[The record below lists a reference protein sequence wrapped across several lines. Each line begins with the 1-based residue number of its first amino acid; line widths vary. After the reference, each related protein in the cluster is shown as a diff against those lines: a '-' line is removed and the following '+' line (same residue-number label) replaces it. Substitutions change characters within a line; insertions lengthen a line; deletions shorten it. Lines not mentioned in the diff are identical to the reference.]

1 MAERIIKLPDGTT
14 RTFDSSMS
22 DEAIDAQLRTEW
34 SQKQQTAKPS
44 RVVAFPDGSTH
55 EFAPDASDDDVHAT
69 MSQIWSQRQSN
80 PGAVDVPPVKP
91 DIQAIEKKRAMQALI
106 GDGQQRT
113 ERPSDRLAFQ
123 GLKRE
128 ADLQRDLAMRTQAA
142 QQQVHGITAQIE
154 KFRRPDGVVD
164 KRAMLDAVNEELANG
179 GQADWFFKWYPA
191 NTSLDAMIGDVA
203 LEDTQRNMQ
212 AGVRGTRA
220 GSAQSRYA
228 PILNRDKQLREQGYS
243 GAIQDIFSDH
253 PSVLPDAEPEN
264 EDYQELIR
272 SPLANLKGALSPDAN
287 MFNVPLTAGLMFSAD
302 DAGKVDILD
311 KKVGPF
317 SEFFNYNLGPKG
329 EIQVSVRKGFE
340 SALNDY
346 EKNHPADNFDQTIDF
361 DSLRQVRDGQTFYV
375 NRPGAS
381 RQDFT
386 DFLGSIPTQIA
397 TAIPAGKIIK
407 GGGLLVS
414 AARGALSGSTGSIF
428 QDIIAKN
435 MGSNEDVSMERAI
448 AGGVGGSLGDMASAL
463 RLRPGNLSRRQ
474 QEDLISSLFKEDGTP
489 TDQLGKD
496 LLRLNQG
503 LDEESLTALG
513 PQYMGRLRDNLLGT
527 QGDLGQA
534 VRLTD
539 AEDLG
544 VPLTQGQLSRNRLRA
559 STERQAGNGLFGD
572 AKEELVTANTKAQQ
586 EALMGAGE
594 KQLNSFGTS
603 LTEHPVD
610 IIENSRGILD
620 RIEKGMRDHKD
631 DVYDRIKMA
640 NLSEDNPLVL
650 KGSAL
655 YDLRRNISNYLKKKE
670 NSTRYISPDSFQALD
685 AVDDVIRDVAEAP
698 GSGISRKM
706 IKDRAPHLPER
717 DIDQLVSDFAYVT
730 KKKTGDRLGDE
741 NLRRITREEQNALLK
756 DALKS
761 KGINPTIAPQD
772 IRRIIESIPDEK
784 LKEFAKNFSAPLGVG
799 GKVPNRPVKEY
810 AERTDRFAELVDEL
824 TDSAANVQEVSYADL
839 SKIGDRIRQLYR
851 KSEPRSPDRVHLGQ
865 IQRMHE
871 DLVENKVSDYVISG
885 DPALIDVQKQAR
897 QLYQQYAHVFGKDS
911 IASRLLDK
919 TSSVVES
926 GGKEI
931 RRENFKFNP
940 EEAANAIL
948 NLKGM
953 GLKREAGQF
962 IDKMLSLQKLEPNA
976 KGVLNQLKGAIV
988 NNLWRQSLNKVKK
1001 QTGEFPVVD
1010 GHLFS
1015 SNIWKTL
1022 GESATPL
1029 SKLFNKSEI
1038 AEMKKIARLASTIG
1052 TPVTNTDNPS
1062 GSGKLLEQLMRTFFR
1077 TKLGNTIFKF
1087 LPDKFGGVSMKSLQF
1102 ADGPIIR
1109 KSRLSNP
1116 MIGDVVA
1123 GPASV
1128 MGTPNPSEQ
1137 DIRTR
1142 RKKSNPDGFS
1152 QEFLDELLN
1161 QPSLVVP

>member
-128 ADLQRDLAMRTQAA
+128 AGI
-142 QQQVHGITAQIE
+142 QQQQADMQAQELVRQQQADQMMPSID
-154 KFRRPDGVVD
+154 KQLQPFYRNGLLD
-164 KRAMLDAVNEELANG
+164 KRALLNHVENELKLGNSP
-179 GQADWFFKWYPA
+179 DWFFQWYPDNYPISQMMMDAAKEERA
-191 NTSLDAMIGDVA
+191 NNPMIGAIGRDSDRYPNLLSA
-203 LEDTQRNMQ
+203 DKNRAATSHQGSMGDLRQSLPILED
-212 AGVRGTRA
+212 
-220 GSAQSRYA
+220 
-228 PILNRDKQLREQGYS
+228 
-243 GAIQDIFSDH
+243 
-253 PSVLPDAEPEN
+253 PEV
-264 EDYQELIR
+264 EDYMELIR

-346 EKNHPADNFDQTIDF
+346 EKNHPADNFDQTMDF

-381 RQDFT
+381 RQDLT